1 MNRKERIRLQ
11 RQYMKGEIKLSQL
24 SEKLKEPVEYDDPTG
39 SSVLNAH
46 VMAVE
51 YPIQPEDAALAVED
65 STGAGPK
72 GES

>member
-11 RQYMKGEIKLSQL
+11 RQYMKGEIKLPVLQD
-24 SEKLKEPVEYDDPTG
+24 KLKEPVEYDDPTG

-51 YPIQPEDAALAVED
+51 YPIQSGDAASSVED
-65 STGAGPK
+65 STGVEPK

>member
-1 MNRKERIRLQ
+1 MNRKERIKLQ
-11 RQYMKGEIKLSQL
+11 RQYMRGEIKLPVL
-24 SEKLKEPVEYDDPTG
+24 RDKFKEPVEYDDPTG

-51 YPIQPEDAALAVED
+51 YPLHSEDAASSVED
-65 STGAGPK
+65 STGVGPK